1 MAGAMVRS
9 RLTAPT
15 ALIPGTGTMAE
26 EAMAAA
32 ATAAPIP
39 MTRAATTAPD
49 RDTTGDNKKKSGR
62 GSALFYFIL
71 RLLPADL
78 PCDPLLK
85 RHVPGYL
92 AGALSEKIQE
102 EIPQN
107 P

>member
-39 MTRAATTAPD
+39 MTREATTAPD
-49 RDTTGDNKKKSGR
+49 RDTTGDSFKKERTWFRS
-62 GSALFYFIL
+62 F
-71 RLLPADL
+71 LL
-78 PCDPLLK
+78 
-85 RHVPGYL
+85 YST
-92 AGALSEKIQE
+92 ALSCR
-102 EIPQN
+102 PAMRSAS
-107 P
+107 